1 MLTII
6 HMINDNLHNTFK
18 CLLNNLV
25 LHKQKMLVMLRNALG
40 TLRPQDTSTLNYSAE
55 VSGHFGTD
63 LYETLRHHFGTDFV
77 LFVAG

>member
-40 TLRPQDTSTLNYSAE
+40 TLRPQDTSTLN
-55 VSGHFGTD
+55 
-63 LYETLRHHFGTDFV
+63 
-77 LFVAG
+77 